1 MKPKHIGIILDGN
14 RRFSKR
20 LMKEPWKGH
29 EYGAKKLE
37 SLFTWLKELD
47 IKQLTLYVFSVENF
61 NRPKLEFNHLMNLFR
76 KEFTKYK
83 EDPRIHENKIRINF
97 VGQLHLFPEDVQEKA
112 KALMDAT
119 KNYNDYVVNFAFGYG
134 GREEIIDAVK
144 EAVKNGVDPS
154 KLSKEEFNRYLS
166 VSDEFDLVIR
176 TGGDH
181 RSSNFFPWQTT
192 YAEWFFLDKMWP
204 EFEKEDLLRVI
215 NQFENRDRRFG
226 K

>member
-20 LMKEPWKGH
+20 LMKESWKGH

-83 EDPRIHENKIRINF
+83 DDPRIHDNKIRINF
-97 VGQLHLFPEDVQEKA
+97 VGQLHLFPKDVQEKA
-112 KALMDAT
+112 KDLMDAT
-119 KNYNDYVVNFAFGYG
+119 KDYDDYLVNFAFGYG
-134 GREEIIDAVK
+134 GREEILDAVK
-144 EAVKNGVDPS
+144 EAVKRGIDPS
-154 KLSKEEFNRYLS
+154 KLTKEEFTRYLS
-166 VSDEFDLVIR
+166 ISDEFDLVIR

-204 EFEKEDLLRVI
+204 EFEKEDLLKVI
-215 NQFENRDRRFG
+215 NQFENCDRRFG

>member
-47 IKQLTLYVFSVENF
+47 IKKLTLYVFSVENF

-83 EDPRIHENKIRINF
+83 DDPRIHDNKIRINF
-97 VGQLHLFPEDVQEKA
+97 VGQLHLFPEDVQKKA
-112 KALMDAT
+112 KALMNAT
-119 KNYNDYVVNFAFGYG
+119 KDYDDHVVNFAFGYG
-134 GREEIIDAVK
+134 GREEILDAVK
-144 EAVKNGVDPS
+144 EAVKRGVDPS
-154 KLSKEEFNRYLS
+154 KLTKEEFNRYLS
-166 VSDEFDLVIR
+166 ISDEFDLVIR

-204 EFEKEDLLRVI
+204 EFEKEDLVKVI
-215 NQFENRDRRFG
+215 NQFENCDRRFG

>member
-61 NRPKLEFNHLMNLFR
+61 NRPKFEFDHLMGLFR
-76 KEFTKYK
+76 KEFSKYK
-83 EDPRIHENKIRINF
+83 DDSRIHDNKIRINF

-119 KNYNDYVVNFAFGYG
+119 KDYNDYVVNFAFGYG
-134 GREEIIDAVK
+134 GREEILDAIKKVVK
-144 EAVKNGVDPS
+144 KGVDINN
-154 KLSKEEFNRYLS
+154 LSKEEFNSYLS
-166 VSDEFDLVIR
+166 ISDEFDLVIR